1 METPEVINEGKPQG
15 LTKKDYLKNPEKA
28 RYRENEREGER
39 EKQPVSTYSSYRFVN
54 DLLPFLILQN
64 VHTMQVYCESCI
76 HSCDLAVLHTC
87 IVLVSHLN
95 IG

>member
-39 EKQPVSTYSSYRFVN
+39 ERNLFRPNPHIGLSMT
-54 DLLPFLILQN
+54 
-64 VHTMQVYCESCI
+64 SCI
-76 HSCDLAVLHTC
+76 FLSYKMYIQCKYTVNPVYTAVT
-87 IVLVSHLN
+87 
-95 IG
+95 

>member
-28 RYRENEREGER
+28 RYGER
-39 EKQPVSTYSSYRFVN
+39 ERERNNLFRPNPHIGLSMTSCIFS
-54 DLLPFLILQN
+54 ILQN
-64 VHTMQVYCESCI
+64 EHTVQVYCESCI